1 MNEKLKEM
9 ATGSAIYLWRIH
21 STSFIIITCNGLIG
35 VSAIKCCHGYN
46 HLKLTFWNL
55 CFYFNSSYLIL
66 EVIYICHL
74 IPQETYF
81 SLMQIKSTCDRLSQQ
96 YVLDHEDKVISLNPS
111 CP

>member
-1 MNEKLKEM
+1 MLPWLQPSETHFLEP
-9 ATGSAIYLWRIH
+9 LL
-21 STSFIIITCNGLIG
+21 FFLIL
-35 VSAIKCCHGYN
+35 VILY
-46 HLKLTFWNL
+46 
-55 CFYFNSSYLIL
+55 L

-111 CP
+111 CS